1 MKNIIIVGVPRSG
14 KSTLSKL
21 IKETYPNY
29 NQFSFEAIRNGFI
42 KSLPDLDM
50 GNRRSEARK
59 KVMPEFIMEMIHYN
73 NTMLSSPSLVE
84 GDFCT
89 IEELGKLTTE
99 DDLVICL
106 GLGQRNIDD
115 IVNAVKSHDK
125 ESDYTYT
132 WDEKRLSMHFQD
144 SPKRDKQNY
153 EYCKLNNIK
162 YYDTYD
168 NREEVFKTILDDIYL
183 INEDN
188 KRNKKE
194 CL

>member
-1 MKNIIIVGVPRSG
+1 MKNIIIVGIPRAG

-21 IKETYPNY
+21 IKETYPSY

-42 KSLPDLDM
+42 ESLPDLDM

-59 KVMPEFIMEMIHYN
+59 SVMPSFIMEMIHWN
-73 NTMLSSPSLVE
+73 NKILSTPSLIE

-89 IEELGKLTTE
+89 IEELSRLVSE
-99 DDLVICL
+99 DDLIICL
-106 GLGQRNIDD
+106 GLGCREIDD
-115 IVNAVKSHDK
+115 IIGGIKLHDTK
-125 ESDYTYT
+125 EDYTNA

-144 SPKRDKQNY
+144 SPNRDKLNY

-168 NREEVFKTILDDIYL
+168 NREEVFKTILDDIKL

-188 KRNKKE
+188 KKTR
-194 CL
+194 